1 VKIELHPNVW
11 KASQGV
17 VNFCKKHGIVV
28 ASYAG
33 QAPIVHPPEKPQALD
48 GVLSAIRE
56 RLEKTRGKPVTLGQV
71 LSKWLLQ
78 EGAIV
83 VT

>member
-1 VKIELHPNVW
+1 M
-11 KASQGV
+11 
-17 VNFCKKHGIVV
+17 NFCKKHGIVV

-33 QAPIVHPPEKPQALD
+33 QAPIVRPPEKPQSLD
-48 GVLSAIRE
+48 SVLSAIRE

-71 LSKWLLQ
+71 LTKWLIQ
-78 EGAIV
+78 KGAIV